1 VASFQAQGR
10 RAEVSDDKSKRAK
23 PPTYPP
29 TFGEFVGLGWRMQG
43 LCVPCNGIDK
53 FQVDTVAAAKA
64 LGDAYPMRDF
74 MLSQMCQQCGQK
86 LSLYDWSPQ
95 ELRDH
100 AGKWWQ
106 RAR

>member
-10 RAEVSDDKSKRAK
+10 CAEVSDDKSKRAK

-43 LCVPCNGIDK
+43 LCVPCNGTDK
-53 FQVDTVAAAKA
+53 FQVMVAATKA

-74 MLSQMCQQCGQK
+74 MLAQMCELCGQK
-86 LSLYDWSPQ
+86 LSL
-95 ELRDH
+95 H
-100 AGKWWQ
+100 ARKWWQ